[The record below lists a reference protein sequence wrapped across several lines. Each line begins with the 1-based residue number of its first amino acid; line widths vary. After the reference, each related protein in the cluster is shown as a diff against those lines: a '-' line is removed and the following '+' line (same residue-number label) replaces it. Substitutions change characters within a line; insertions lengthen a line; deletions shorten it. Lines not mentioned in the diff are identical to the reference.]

1 MYNNLLKRGYGFFL
15 NETEEKRVID
25 TNELAARR
33 LEELQAAVRRQAAG
47 MSREDGEFAEGF
59 VQGLDAVDVSGLLDT
74 AEGSGA
80 VIKAEAAREKA
91 QDILEDANARA
102 QEILEDARVQAEQI
116 MQDAQGQAQ
125 DLKRI
130 AAEEGR
136 MSGYREGKE
145 KAEAEAE
152 GLRRQLK
159 AEEEQMEADYREAL
173 EQMEPELVEAITGIY
188 EHVFRVELGS
198 YQDILVQLIAS
209 SLRKAEGSK
218 DFLVHVSREDYSYV
232 NTQKK
237 QLHAALPGSG
247 VTLEIIE
254 DMTIEKD
261 ACMIETEGGIFDCGL
276 GTQLSLLRQK
286 LLLLSY
292 EG

>member
-159 AEEEQMEADYREAL
+159 AD
-173 EQMEPELVEAITGIY
+173 
-188 EHVFRVELGS
+188 
-198 YQDILVQLIAS
+198 
-209 SLRKAEGSK
+209 
-218 DFLVHVSREDYSYV
+218 
-232 NTQKK
+232 
-237 QLHAALPGSG
+237 
-247 VTLEIIE
+247 
-254 DMTIEKD
+254 
-261 ACMIETEGGIFDCGL
+261 
-276 GTQLSLLRQK
+276 
-286 LLLLSY
+286 
-292 EG
+292 

>member
-91 QDILEDANARA
+91 QD
-102 QEILEDARVQAEQI
+102 ILEDARVQAEQI

-198 YQDILVQLIAS
+198 YQDILVHLIAS
-209 SLRKAEGSK
+209 TLRKAEGSK

>member
-1 MYNNLLKRGYGFFL
+1 MYNNLFKQGYGFFL
-15 NETEEKRVID
+15 NGTEEKRVID

-33 LEELQAAVRRQAAG
+33 LEELREALRRQATG
-47 MSREDGEFAEGF
+47 MAQEDGEFSEGF
-59 VQGLDAVDVSGLLDT
+59 VQGIDAVDVSGLLDS

-80 VIKAEAAREKA
+80 VIKADTAQEKA
-91 QDILEDANARA
+91 QSILEDANARA
-102 QEILEDARVQAEQI
+102 QEILEDARTQAEQI
-116 MQDAQGQAQ
+116 VQDAQGQAQ
-125 DLKRI
+125 DLKRT

-136 MSGYREGKE
+136 MSGYREGRE

-152 GLRRQLK
+152 GLRQQLK
-159 AEEEQMEADYREAL
+159 AKEKQLEADYRDAL
-173 EQMEPELVEAITGIY
+173 EQMEPQLVEAITGVY
-188 EHVFRVELGS
+188 EHIFQVELSS
-198 YQDILVQLIAS
+198 YRDILVHLIAS
-209 SLRKAEGSK
+209 TLRKAEGSK

-232 NTQKK
+232 SMQKK
-237 QLHAALPGSG
+237 QLQAVLPGSG

-286 LLLLSY
+286 LMLLSY